1 MTKTVSHKIAV
12 LGFLLTICLLTT
24 YYFHFVLEAEIVF
37 THLFYVPIIL
47 AGLWWSRKG
56 ILVAVFL
63 AVMLLISHVLSPLE
77 TPTGADVARTTMFVV
92 VGAVV
97 GILNEKRLILETK
110 LRAYSRTLEQRVE
123 ERTSAPR
130 EAQERQRA
138 ILDGIGD
145 AVITLDENLNIT
157 RANPIAVEQY
167 GAVLGRKCYEAY
179 EWLKQPCADCIA
191 RKTFADGVARSSEE
205 EGTLKDGNRVNFVVT
220 CSPVRDPDGEV
231 VSVVEALHDIT
242 ERKRAEEALRETTQ
256 LLEMILDHT
265 HVLVAYMDPQFNFVR
280 VNRVYAEADEREPS
294 FFPGKNHFD
303 LYPNAENEA
312 IFRRVV
318 ETGEPYFADA
328 KPFEYA
334 EHPERGVSYWNWS
347 LVPIKNPEGAVTG
360 LVLTLVNVTERVR
373 AEEALRE
380 SKELFEKTFN
390 SQRDAIF
397 LLDAEIPARI
407 VDCNL
412 ASMEI
417 SGYTLQ
423 EMLGRTAAF
432 LHVDEAALREFQGH
446 LYPAIEEH
454 GFLHLPEFKM
464 KRKDGTVF
472 PTEHTVI
479 PLEDERGRRVGWVSV
494 VRDITERKRAER
506 TLRRSEKQASA
517 AIEAARGFTFSY
529 DIATGKITWGGAI
542 EEITGYTPGEFAQVD
557 AEGWA
562 DRIHPEDRDEVL
574 SILQEAIE
582 TLDRATAEYRFR
594 KKDGS
599 YVTLAS
605 ISLTERENGK
615 SVRLVGILQDIT
627 ERKRAEEELRK
638 HREHLEELVEERTAE
653 LERLNQGMLAMLE
666 DLTTAKERAEE
677 ADRLKTAFLAT
688 VSHELRTPLA
698 SIKGFAS
705 TLLADDVTWEPEFQ
719 RDFMETIDREAD
731 RLTELIGQLLDMS
744 RLESGTLRIDRLL
757 CHLADV
763 LAQADEQLA
772 VLAAN
777 HVLVMDVAPH
787 LPRLNVDS
795 SRISNVLT
803 NLVSNAAKFAPS
815 GTRITVTAQ
824 AGDGQVVVSVA
835 DEGPGI
841 ALEHQAHVFERFY
854 RVDNALTRS
863 SPGTGLGL
871 AICKGL
877 VEAHGGNM
885 WVESEP
891 GRGAT
896 FYFSLPAPPL

>member
-1 MTKTVSHKIAV
+1 
-12 LGFLLTICLLTT
+12 
-24 YYFHFVLEAEIVF
+24 
-37 THLFYVPIIL
+37 
-47 AGLWWSRKG
+47 
-56 ILVAVFL
+56 
-63 AVMLLISHVLSPLE
+63 
-77 TPTGADVARTTMFVV
+77 
-92 VGAVV
+92 
-97 GILNEKRLILETK
+97 
-110 LRAYSRTLEQRVE
+110 
-123 ERTSAPR
+123 
-130 EAQERQRA
+130 
-138 ILDGIGD
+138 
-145 AVITLDENLNIT
+145 
-157 RANPIAVEQY
+157 
-167 GAVLGRKCYEAY
+167 
-179 EWLKQPCADCIA
+179 
-191 RKTFADGVARSSEE
+191 
-205 EGTLKDGNRVNFVVT
+205 
-220 CSPVRDPDGEV
+220 
-231 VSVVEALHDIT
+231 
-242 ERKRAEEALRETTQ
+242 
-256 LLEMILDHT
+256 
-265 HVLVAYMDPQFNFVR
+265 VLVAYMDPQFNFVR